1 MTPLILADL
10 LVEQLL
16 AIRYP
21 TNEWLRALATQ
32 TNFHERRDRL
42 ALPIHVS
49 EGNLERA
56 QFVNIR
62 HRAVHLCARKLT
74 LSLNHLLL
82 RAPAHSNLVDLVI
95 REVHECVLLE
105 QTIVVPDGQSL
116 LPATSEVATE

>member
-32 TNFHERRDRL
+32 PNFHERRDGL

-49 EGNLERA
+49 EGNLKRA
-56 QFVNIR
+56 QLVNIR
-62 HRAVHLCARKLT
+62 HRAVHLCTRKLT

-82 RAPAHSNLVDLVI
+82 RAPAHSNLVDFVVC
-95 REVHECVLLE
+95 EVHECVLLE

-116 LPATSEVATE
+116 LPATSEVTTE